1 MLDNTNVQ
9 SKKDKKKNFKKGV
22 VLNRDV
28 RRTCN
33 TTDQIQ
39 FNNMMLK
46 PCFHD

>member
-1 MLDNTNVQ
+1 MSSQ
-9 SKKDKKKNFKKGV
+9 KKIRKKTSKKGV

-33 TTDQIQ
+33 TTGQIQ